1 MICLAIKSFTK
12 EKNLN
17 ILSLKSYY
25 FSLSLY
31 IIGLLI
37 KVIKLVQKLLRQLSA
52 LKKILA
58 LNYVVYAKLPLPKC
72 SL

>member
-31 IIGLLI
+31 IGLLI

-72 SL
+72 SQ

>member
-25 FSLSLY
+25 FSLCLY
-31 IIGLLI
+31 IGLLI

>member
-31 IIGLLI
+31 IGP
-37 KVIKLVQKLLRQLSA
+37 KLVQKLLRQLSA

>member
-1 MICLAIKSFTK
+1 MICLAIKSITK

-31 IIGLLI
+31 IGP
-37 KVIKLVQKLLRQLSA
+37 KLVQKLLRQLSA

>member
-31 IIGLLI
+31 IGLLI